1 MQQQKPQQKVQDP
14 TKKLMPKPER
24 KAFQFS
30 EFQEEEIVTMPIKE
44 SATSMPKPKPTGP
57 WSDDLI
63 EDLDDPSWTTVMRKK
78 RKTK

>member
-1 MQQQKPQQKVQDP
+1 MQQQKQSQKVQDP
-14 TKKLMPKPER
+14 AKKGIPER
-24 KAFQFS
+24 KVFQFS

-44 SATSMPKPKPTGP
+44 NTVVMPKPKPMGP

-63 EDLDDPSWTTVMRKK
+63 EDLDDPSWTTVTRKK

>member
-1 MQQQKPQQKVQDP
+1 MQKVQDP
-14 TKKLMPKPER
+14 AKKLMPKPER
-24 KAFQFS
+24 KTFQFH
-30 EFQEEEIVTMPIKE
+30 EFQEEVVTMPIKE
-44 SATSMPKPKPTGP
+44 NTVVMPKPKPVGP

>member
-1 MQQQKPQQKVQDP
+1 MQKQQNQDP

-24 KAFQFS
+24 KTFQFH
-30 EFQEEEIVTMPIKE
+30 EFEEEAVTMPIKE
-44 SATSMPKPKPTGP
+44 NTNAVVMPKPKPVGP

-63 EDLDDPSWTTVMRKK
+63 EDLDDPSWTTVTRKK

>member
-1 MQQQKPQQKVQDP
+1 MQQQKQSQKAQDP
-14 TKKLMPKPER
+14 MKKLMPKPER

-30 EFQEEEIVTMPIKE
+30 EFQEEEAVTMPIKE
-44 SATSMPKPKPTGP
+44 NAVVMPKPKPTGP

>member
-1 MQQQKPQQKVQDP
+1 MQQQKQSQKVQDP
-14 TKKLMPKPER
+14 AKKGIPER

-44 SATSMPKPKPTGP
+44 NTVVMPKPKPTGP

-63 EDLDDPSWTTVMRKK
+63 EDVDDPSWTTVMRKK

>member
-1 MQQQKPQQKVQDP
+1 MQQQQKAQDP
-14 TKKLMPKPER
+14 TKKGVPKPER
-24 KAFQFS
+24 KVFQFS

-44 SATSMPKPKPTGP
+44 SATVIPKPKSMGP

-63 EDLDDPSWTTVMRKK
+63 EDVDDPSWTTVTRKK

>member
-1 MQQQKPQQKVQDP
+1 MQQQQSQKPQDP
-14 TKKLMPKPER
+14 TKKGVPKPER

-44 SATSMPKPKPTGP
+44 NTVVMPKPKSMGP

-63 EDLDDPSWTTVMRKK
+63 EDVDDPSWTTVTRKK